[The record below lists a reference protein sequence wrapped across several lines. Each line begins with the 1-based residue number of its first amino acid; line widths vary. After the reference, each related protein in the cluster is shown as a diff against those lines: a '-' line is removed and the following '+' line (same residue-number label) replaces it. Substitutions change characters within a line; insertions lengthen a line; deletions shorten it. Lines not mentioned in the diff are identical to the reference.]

1 MDRRLGLLALTV
13 AVAAG
18 LGVLALSSTGSPS
31 PRGLMHADAPA
42 LALLIGWS
50 FAGAGVMASVLRPHN
65 RFGLLLYATGLLWF
79 TSALMA
85 ADSPLVFSL
94 GLLTAP
100 WWLGTFFHALHSFPG
115 GRLDGTWA
123 RRLVVLLY
131 LDVTVVQALRL
142 LFTSS
147 ADLPGC
153 ADCPHN
159 VLLVSDQPD
168 VAASI
173 LVVQQAGVGSFVIGG
188 TLLVLARRW
197 RAATAPQRRVLAPVL
212 ATGSLCL
219 AVQAVSLAA
228 QPASVRQSVGWA
240 GALTFAAVPASFLFG
255 LLRQRL
261 DRAAVGQL
269 VVDLGAVREGDPL
282 DGLLRTALKD
292 PSLQVAYWRPETQE
306 YLDGSGRPFPM
317 PARDAG
323 RAVTRVVRDGR
334 RIAALVHDPSL
345 AEDATLISGAVA
357 AAGLALENERL
368 HAEVRAQLDELR
380 ASRLRLVEAGDRE
393 RRRLERNLHDGAQQ
407 RLLAVSMLL
416 SQLERRADTD
426 ATATALAAEAKAELG
441 RSLAELRELGAGLHP
456 AVLSDHGLAVA
467 LEGVAARTPIPLELD
482 VDLSRRMPPRV
493 EVAAYY
499 VICEALAN
507 AVKHA
512 AANGVTVHVCER
524 RDGGGSAME
533 VTVVDDGVG
542 GLDAGPGAS
551 RGSGLE
557 GLRDRVAALG
567 GQLEVISPV
576 GEGTRVRAV
585 LPCG

>member
-18 LGVLALSSTGSPS
+18 LGVLVLSSTGSAS

-50 FAGAGVMASVLRPHN
+50 FSGAGVMASVLRPHN
-65 RFGLLLYATGLLWF
+65 RFGLLLYGTGLLWF

-85 ADSPLVFSL
+85 ADSPLLFSL

-100 WWLGTFFHALHSFPG
+100 WWLGTFFHALHTFPG
-115 GRLDGTWA
+115 GRLEGTWP

-131 LDVTVVQALRL
+131 LDVTGLQALRL

-147 ADLPGC
+147 AELPGC
-153 ADCPHN
+153 ADCPRN

-240 GALTFAAVPASFLFG
+240 GALTFAAVPASFLLG

-306 YLDGSGRPFPM
+306 YLDGGGRPFPM
-317 PARDAG
+317 PGPDDG
-323 RAVTRVVRDGR
+323 RAVTRVERDGR

-416 SQLERRADTD
+416 SQLERRADSD
-426 ATATALAAEAKAELG
+426 ATAGALAAEAKAELG

-456 AVLSDHGLAVA
+456 AVLTDHGLAVA
-467 LEGVAARTPIPLELD
+467 LEGVAARTPIPLELE
-482 VDLSRRMPPRV
+482 VDLSRRMPPHV

-512 AANGVTVHVCER
+512 AANGVTVHVWER
-524 RDGGGSAME
+524 RDEAGSTME
-533 VTVVDDGVG
+533 VQVVDDGVG
-542 GLDAGPGAS
+542 GLDAGPGAT

-585 LPCG
+585 IPCG

>member
-18 LGVLALSSTGSPS
+18 LGALALSSTGSPT
-31 PRGLMHADAPA
+31 PRGLMLADAPA

-50 FAGAGVMASVLRPHN
+50 FAGAGVVASVLRPHN
-65 RFGLLLYATGLLWF
+65 RFGLLLYGTGLMWF

-85 ADSPLVFSL
+85 SDSPLVFSL

-100 WWLGTFFHALHSFPG
+100 WWLGTFFHALHIFPG
-115 GRLDGTWA
+115 GRLDGTWP

-131 LDVTVVQALRL
+131 VDVTLVQALRL

-153 ADCPHN
+153 ADCPRN
-159 VLLVSDQPD
+159 VLLVSDQPH
-168 VAASI
+168 VADAI
-173 LVVQQAGVGSFVIGG
+173 LVVQQAGVGSLVIGG

-212 ATGSLCL
+212 ATGAVCL

-228 QPASVRQSVGWA
+228 QPASVRQSVGWV
-240 GALTFAAVPASFLFG
+240 GALTFAAVPVSFLLG

-269 VVDLGAVREGDPL
+269 VVDLGEGREGDPL
-282 DGLLRTALKD
+282 DALLRTALKD

-306 YLDGSGRPFPM
+306 YLDGDGRPFPM
-317 PARDAG
+317 PARDEA
-323 RAVTRVVRDGR
+323 RAVTRVEREGR

-368 HAEVRAQLDELR
+368 HAEVRAQLQELQ

-393 RRRLERNLHDGAQQ
+393 RRRFERDLHDGAQQ
-407 RLLAVSMLL
+407 RILAVLL
-416 SQLERRADTD
+416 LLNQLVRRADTD
-426 ATATALAAEAKAELG
+426 PTARELAAKAKAELG
-441 RSLAELRELGAGLHP
+441 RSLAELRELAAGLHP
-456 AVLSDHGLAVA
+456 AVLTDHGLAVA

-482 VDLSRRMPPRV
+482 VDLPRRVPPRV

-512 AANGVTVHVCER
+512 AASGVTVHVCER
-524 RDGGGSAME
+524 WDGDDSTME
-533 VTVVDDGVG
+533 VHVVDDGVG
-542 GLDAGPGAS
+542 GLDAGPCAS
-551 RGSGLE
+551 SGSGLQ

-567 GQLEVISPV
+567 GTLEVISPA

-585 LPCG
+585 IPCG